1 MNPKLF
7 KSAEFYQRRY
17 HNFATLL
24 IVPLVLLLSFLLI
37 FSLFA
42 QKEVTVTSRGEIT
55 PTQVIASIQS
65 TSNNTITT
73 NNLSNNQRSKK
84 MTSLSNMLKQWRN
97 PKNKL
102 LKHS

>member
-24 IVPLVLLLSFLLI
+24 IVPLVLLLSFLII

-42 QKEVTVTSRGEIT
+42 QKKSPSHREERLHQLKSSLQFNQLAIT
-55 PTQVIASIQS
+55 P
-65 TSNNTITT
+65 
-73 NNLSNNQRSKK
+73 
-84 MTSLSNMLKQWRN
+84 
-97 PKNKL
+97 
-102 LKHS
+102 